1 MKNHNK
7 RNLMIISGVAA
18 MMIVILLLQ
27 VSFTKAV
34 IRKKK
39 PIPIPRKEL
48 EVAVEIVK
56 EQPAK
61 AAKMNQAKPKPVK
74 PAQIAAKP
82 KPVEPVKSSVKPVK
96 TADTKGSLPPVSA
109 NYRKY
114 VGFKRYSEEM
124 VGRGAKFLIFGG
136 SAKRLFE
143 IDIRRQT
150 LVKTDISKLVNGNY
164 SSRSRVIVDE
174 PALSDYLKIAKE
186 RHGITDPEVH
196 LLVPREFESRIAK
209 GLQEQNIALSKVS
222 GLKGFY
228 AYSEQGKLTLRLNQ
242 ALTDRGVVRLDFTVE
257 L

>member
-1 MKNHNK
+1 MEKHNK
-7 RNLMIISGVAA
+7 RNLMIIFGIVA
-18 MMIVILLLQ
+18 MVIVILLLQ
-27 VSFTKAV
+27 VSFTKEV
-34 IRKKK
+34 IRNPK
-39 PIPIPRKEL
+39 PIPAPRKEL

-56 EQPAK
+56 EQPVKAMKMNTERPEQAK
-61 AAKMNQAKPKPVK
+61 A
-74 PAQIAAKP
+74 
-82 KPVEPVKSSVKPVK
+82 ELKPVK
-96 TADTKGSLPPVSA
+96 TSDSVKGVLPPVSA

-124 VGRGAKFLIFGG
+124 AERGAKFLIFGG

-143 IDIRRQT
+143 IDINRHT
-150 LVKTDISKLVNGNY
+150 LVKINISQLVSGNY

-186 RHGITDPEVH
+186 RYGITDPEVH
-196 LLVPREFESRIAK
+196 LLVPREFESKIVK
-209 GLQEQNIALSKVS
+209 GLQEQNIALNKVS

-242 ALTDRGVVRLDFTVE
+242 ALTDRGVLRLDFSVE